1 MRYGNYTPF
10 NAYQE
15 IEKKINGEI
24 LAEKE
29 SFVLGTS
36 TDELTDYY
44 FTNSCLTPLEIDN
57 TRTETIAVK
66 KEWRVIPSHLR
77 EVGYQ
82 SLGNL
87 DFEFEIVIVT
97 IPIKSHRQIEKL
109 KQFADFNSYGNSF
122 KWGQHTITIINEMKG
137 YGFNKDED
145 TVKNQIENA
154 KEIVYNW
161 IYSLNTQI
169 SNLNESLKSN
179 SRQWIE
185 LRKEKLLADQ
195 ERYASL
201 IKKINIPLRQKEDE
215 VIKRIQ
221 VDQKPLIQRV
231 RPTPNALEDYMI
243 DRQKVLDIV
252 HILDNQGRQFEKTP
266 KSFQHSGEEDLRNV
280 LLVGLNTVFEGRAT
294 GETFMAKGKT
304 DIYLNID
311 KGNILVCECKI
322 WGGRK
327 LYNETIDQLLGYLS
341 WRNNYGVIITFSKNK
356 NLSSV
361 LEESRETIRTHS
373 SFKGSFQTIST
384 THFLSHHRLPAD
396 DLKNVEVHHL
406 FYNLFIV

>member
-29 SFVLGTS
+29 SFILGTS

-44 FTNSCLTPLEIDN
+44 FTNSCLTPLQVDN
-57 TRTETIAVK
+57 GRTETVDVK

-77 EVGYQ
+77 DVGYQ
-82 SLGNL
+82 SLSNL

-97 IPIKSHRQIEKL
+97 IPIKPHRQIEKL

-122 KWGQHTITIINEMKG
+122 IWGQQTIIITNEMKG

-145 TVKNQIENA
+145 TVTNQIENG
-154 KEIVYNW
+154 KQIVYNW

-169 SNLNESLKSN
+169 SNLNESLKN
-179 SRQWIE
+179 NIRQWIE

-215 VIKRIQ
+215 AIKRIQ

-231 RPTPNALEDYMI
+231 RPTPKALEDYVI

-311 KGNILVCECKI
+311 KGNILVFECKI

-341 WRNNYGVIITFSKNK
+341 WRNNYGIIITFSKNK
-356 NLSSV
+356 NLSGV
-361 LEESRETIRTHS
+361 LEESKEMTQTHS
-373 SFKGSFQTIST
+373 SFKCNRHYLI
-384 THFLSHHRLPAD
+384 
-396 DLKNVEVHHL
+396 
-406 FYNLFIV
+406 